1 MKNMYYRHVAPTA
14 LSEWDAPRVALVRLR
29 FQCFDRE
36 SHNELGSVFLPGYS
50 ICPNRMRNTQE
61 KLSIA
66 RGEKPAEKVFKNA
79 RVVNVFSGEIHD
91 ANVAV
96 DDGRVI
102 GFGDYEAREVID
114 LAGAYLAPSLIDGHF
129 HVESTMLTI
138 PELVR
143 LIVPHGTGA
152 MVIDPHEYANVLGM
166 DGIRYVLESSKNLPV
181 DFFIMLPSCIPA
193 THLETAGARFTADD
207 LALMIAD
214 DRIAGV
220 AELMNYPGVFLGM
233 ESELAKIRA
242 GKGKAIDGHAP
253 GLRGKNLNAYALAG
267 VRSDHE
273 STELEEA
280 REKLRLGM
288 HILVREGST
297 ERNLEDIISIVTP
310 QNSANCS
317 FATDDKLPGD
327 LLGEGH
333 IDHSIRKAIKLGV
346 APVTAI
352 QMGTI
357 NTARNY
363 RLKNHGAIAPR
374 YWADFIV
381 VEDLQ
386 KFEIR
391 QTYKKG
397 KLVAE
402 NGKYLAERPHHVE
415 QPRSTMN
422 LSYRAPQDFEIEAT
436 AATKIR
442 VIEIVPHQIVTKGA
456 IESAKID
463 NGRIVAD
470 VDRDILKLVVVE
482 RHRAT
487 GNVGVGFVRGFGL
500 KRGALGST
508 VAHDA
513 HNVVVVGT
521 NDRDITAA
529 IEALVKMRGG
539 QVAIDDG
546 NAVASLP
553 LPIAG
558 LVSDQPLETVI
569 DAISNLNAAAAKLG
583 STLDAPFM
591 TLSFLSLS
599 PIPELKLTDQGLVD
613 AVKLKLTSLVVE

>member
-1 MKNMYYRHVAPTA
+1 
-14 LSEWDAPRVALVRLR
+14 
-29 FQCFDRE
+29 
-36 SHNELGSVFLPGYS
+36 
-50 ICPNRMRNTQE
+50 MRQIE
-61 KLSIA
+61 HKLAVA
-66 RGEKPAEKVFKNA
+66 RGEKPAQKLFKNA
-79 RVVNVFSGEIHD
+79 QVVNVFSGEIHA

-102 GFGDYEAREVID
+102 GFGDYDANEIVD
-114 LAGAYLAPSLIDGHF
+114 LAGAYLAPSLIEGHF
-129 HVESTMLTI
+129 HVESTMVTI

-143 LIVPHGTGA
+143 AVAPHGTGA

-166 DGIRYVLESSKNLPV
+166 DGIRYVLESSKNLPI

-233 ESELAKIRA
+233 ESELAKIEA
-242 GKGKAIDGHAP
+242 GKGKVIDGHAP
-253 GLRGKNLNAYALAG
+253 GLRGKNLNAYVLAG

-273 STELEEA
+273 STEVEEA

-288 HILVREGST
+288 HLLVREGST
-297 ERNLEDIISIVTP
+297 ERNLEHIIALVTP
-310 QNSANCS
+310 QNAANCS

-327 LLGEGH
+327 LVREGH
-333 IDHSIRKAIKLGV
+333 IDHSIRKAIKFGV

-357 NTARNY
+357 NTARYY
-363 RLKNHGAIAPR
+363 RLKNYGAIAPR

-381 VEDLQ
+381 LDDLE
-386 KFEIR
+386 KFEVR

-402 NGKYLAERPHHVE
+402 NGKYLEARHRKIE

-422 LSYRAPQDFEIEAT
+422 LSYRAPQDFIVSVPHGGSGK
-436 AATKIR
+436 KIK
-442 VIEIVPHQIVTKGA
+442 VIEIVPHQIVTKSL
-456 IESAKID
+456 IERPKID
-463 NGRIVAD
+463 NGQIVAD
-470 VDRDILKLVVVE
+470 IERDILKLVVVE

-500 KRGALGST
+500 RQGALGST

-529 IEALVKMRGG
+529 IEALEKMRGG
-539 QVAIDDG
+539 QVAILDG
-546 NAVASLP
+546 KITASLP

-558 LVSDQPLETVI
+558 LVSDQSLETVI
-569 DAISNLNAAAAKLG
+569 EKIADLNAAAAQLG

-613 AVKLKLTSLVVE
+613 AVNLKLTSLIAD

>member
-1 MKNMYYRHVAPTA
+1 M
-14 LSEWDAPRVALVRLR
+14 
-29 FQCFDRE
+29 RE
-36 SHNELGSVFLPGYS
+36 LQH
-50 ICPNRMRNTQE
+50 
-61 KLSIA
+61 KLSVA
-66 RGEKPAEKVFKNA
+66 RGEKPAELVFKNA
-79 RVVNVFSGEIHD
+79 RLVNVLSGEIHE

-102 GFGDYEAREVID
+102 GLGDYDGKEIVD
-114 LAGAYLAPSLIDGHF
+114 LAGAFLAPSLIDGHF
-129 HVESTMLTI
+129 HVESAMVTL
-138 PELVR
+138 PEFVR
-143 LIVPHGTGA
+143 AVVPHGTGA

-166 DGIRYVLESSKNLPV
+166 DGIRYVLESSKNLPI

-207 LALMIAD
+207 LKLMIAD

-233 ESELAKIRA
+233 ESELAKIEA
-242 GKGKAIDGHAP
+242 GKGKVIDGHAP

-288 HILVREGST
+288 HVLVREGST
-297 ERNLEDIISIVTP
+297 ERNLEHIIGLVTP
-310 QNSANCS
+310 ENSANCS

-327 LLGEGH
+327 LVREGH
-333 IDHSIRKAIKLGV
+333 IDHSIRKAIALGV
-346 APVTAI
+346 SPITAM

-357 NTARNY
+357 NTARYY

-374 YWADFIV
+374 FWADFIV
-381 VEDLQ
+381 MDDLE
-386 KFEIR
+386 KMSIFR
-391 QTYKKG
+391 VYKKG
-397 KLVAE
+397 KLIAE
-402 NGKYLAERPHHVE
+402 NGRYIGEKPVE
-415 QPRSTMN
+415 VQQPRSTMN
-422 LSYRAPQDFEIEAT
+422 LSYRAPVDFELSANR
-436 AATKIR
+436 AKKIR
-442 VIEIVPHQIVTKGA
+442 VIEIVPHQIVTKQLL
-456 IESAKID
+456 ETPKIVD
-463 NGRIVAD
+463 GKIVAD
-470 VDRDILKLVVVE
+470 PARDILKLVVVE

-500 KRGALGST
+500 QSGALGST

-521 NDRDITAA
+521 NDSDITAA
-529 IEALVKMRGG
+529 VKALEKMRGG
-539 QVAIDDG
+539 QMAIVDG
-546 NAVASLP
+546 KVEAALP

-569 DAISNLNAAAAKLG
+569 EKIVELNSAAARLG
-583 STLDAPFM
+583 CTLDTPFM
-591 TLSFLSLS
+591 MLSFMSLS

-613 AVKLKLTSLVVE
+613 AVNLKLTSVIAE